1 MDKTGVMTL
10 NPILLA
16 IKEEPTNPIPP
27 GAIIIDNPSPYFWQ
41 INLKENKKTSLK
53 RQDRSTFLR
62 LKIVQLLFSKQNLSK
77 ENFPVAYPQF
87 PQFLCLAGKPMLN
100 HQQSMVNSISKG
112 RIPRITFLIVITL
125 HITHHTPMAAHHIP
139 ISHIKTEPK
148 TMKLSITVHQM
159 MSIQPEQLAI

>member
-1 MDKTGVMTL
+1 
-10 NPILLA
+10 
-16 IKEEPTNPIPP
+16 
-27 GAIIIDNPSPYFWQ
+27 
-41 INLKENKKTSLK
+41 LK

-87 PQFLCLAGKPMLN
+87 PQFLCLAGN
-100 HQQSMVNSISKG
+100 KG

-125 HITHHTPMAAHHIP
+125 PITHHTPMAAHHIP
-139 ISHIKTEPK
+139 ILHIKTKPK

-159 MSIQPEQLAI
+159 MSIQPTSHSFVNLPQPDSSPGHRGLMGY